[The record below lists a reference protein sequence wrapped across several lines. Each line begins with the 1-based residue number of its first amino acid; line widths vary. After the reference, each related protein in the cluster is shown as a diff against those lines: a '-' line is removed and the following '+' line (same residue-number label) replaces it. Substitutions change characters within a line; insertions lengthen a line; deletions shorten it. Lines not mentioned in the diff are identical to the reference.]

1 MAYFNSARVRAF
13 MLRSV
18 TATMLV
24 GALLVPSTAQ
34 AWWHRGGGF
43 FFGPPIIVG
52 PPIYIGPPVY
62 VGPPVYAAP
71 PAYYGGGPAGQAC
84 YAGPYICPLD
94 APGPRGAPCSCPTN
108 QNGRAGGRVG

>member
-1 MAYFNSARVRAF
+1 MAYVNSARGRAF
-13 MLRSV
+13 ILRSV

-24 GALLVPSTAQ
+24 GALLVPGPAQ
-34 AWWHRGGGF
+34 AWWHRGGY

-62 VGPPVYAAP
+62 AAP
-71 PAYYGGGPAGQAC
+71 PPYYSGPAGQAC

-94 APGPRGAPCSCPTN
+94 QPGPRGAPCSCPTN
-108 QNGRAGGRVG
+108 QNSRAGGRVG